1 MRNIL
6 ITFLFLVSTVLQA
19 QTTLIVDHN
28 LNAPTGPHIYS
39 TLQAA
44 ADAANSG
51 DTIQVQPSPTA
62 YGNVTINKPLVLVG
76 IGFNVVKDI
85 PFESVI
91 GRITLSNNTD
101 NTTQASGTV
110 IKGLRITTG
119 IYTALTGAAF
129 TLSDITL
136 YNNILAYVYN
146 TNMNLDNWEVYDNYI
161 YSAITSNACFYTS
174 WRITNSLIRNNLLM
188 YDVYFVSASPGTNTI
203 SNNLLFGGVGIL
215 AEGTNTNI
223 INNVFVGAANTTF
236 AFNNYLRDC
245 IVSYNI
251 FYGVTPSIAA
261 TGSTSANFQRNV
273 FSFNIL
279 HATGADVWPPAGG
292 GGGNTGS
299 NNYTGS
305 PLFTNVS
312 LLNIWSSTY
321 DFTLLAS
328 SPALLVNIP
337 DDIPGPPL
345 HSGALFD
352 IGITG
357 GAFPWIES
365 NMMFQPTALPVIELL
380 NTSTIINPGDNLPVH
395 IKATSN

>member
-1 MRNIL
+1 MKNLPLIL
-6 ITFLFLVSTVLQA
+6 AMLISQSLIA

-28 LNAPTGPHIYS
+28 FNAPTGPHIYS

-44 ADAANSG
+44 SNVAISG

-85 PFESVI
+85 AFESKLGV
-91 GRITLSNNTD
+91 ITLTNNVD
-101 NTTQASGTV
+101 NTTQSSGTI
-110 IKGLRITTG
+110 IKGLRFTNL
-119 IYTALTGAAF
+119 LTSLNGASF
-129 TLSDITL
+129 TLQNITVF
-136 YNNILAYVYN
+136 NCIFAAVYN
-146 TNMNLDNWEVYDNYI
+146 TTLNLDGWEIYDCYI
-161 YSAITSNACFYTS
+161 YTNYGDGSFYSST
-174 WRITNSLIRNNLLM
+174 RVTNFLIRNNLII
-188 YDVYFVSASPGTNTI
+188 DKINFASTTPGTNTI
-203 SNNLLFGGVGIL
+203 SNNLLYGPVNIR

-223 INNVFVGAANTTF
+223 INNVFVGTSTTTAGF
-236 AFNNYLRDC
+236 ASYLRDC

-251 FYGVTPSIAA
+251 FYGVTPSITAA
-261 TGSTSANFQRNV
+261 GSTSVNFGRNV

-279 HATGADVWPPAGG
+279 HATGADVWPPTGGAGD
-292 GGGNTGS
+292 NTGS
-299 NNYTGS
+299 PNYIGS

-312 LLNIWSSTY
+312 LLNTWSSGY
-321 DFTLLAS
+321 DFTLDVS

-352 IGITG
+352 IGLTG
-357 GAFPWIES
+357 GAFPWTEA
-365 NMMFQPTALPVIELL
+365 NMVFQPTALPVIELL

>member
-1 MRNIL
+1 MRHIFTLIL
-6 ITFLFLVSTVLQA
+6 VLASPVLLA

-28 LNAPTGPHIYS
+28 FNAPTGPHIYS

-44 ADAANSG
+44 SNAASTG

-62 YGNVTINKPLVLVG
+62 YGNISIAKPIVLVG

-85 PFESVI
+85 AFESVI
-91 GRITLSNNTD
+91 GQITLTNNPD
-101 NTTQASGTV
+101 NTTRSSGTI
-110 IKGLRITTG
+110 IKGLRFGRLTA
-119 IYTALTGAAF
+119 ALTGAAF
-129 TLSDITL
+129 TLQNITVFNCIFGEVFHNAAL
-136 YNNILAYVYN
+136 
-146 TNMNLDNWEVYDNYI
+146 NLDNWEIYDCYI
-161 YSAITSNACFYTS
+161 YGTSGYGSFYTGY
-174 WRITNSLIRNNLLM
+174 RITNSLIRNNLIIN
-188 YDVYFVSASPGTNTI
+188 DVVFASANPGTNTI
-203 SNNLLFGGVGIL
+203 TNNMLYGPVNIR

-223 INNVFVGAANTTF
+223 INNVFVGAANTTAGF
-236 AFNNYLRDC
+236 ASYLRDC

-261 TGSTSANFQRNV
+261 AGSSSVNFQRNV

-299 NNYTGS
+299 PNYMGS

-312 LLNIWSSTY
+312 LLNTWSGAY
-321 DFTLLAS
+321 DFTLLAG
-328 SPALLVNIP
+328 SPALLANIP
-337 DDIPGPPL
+337 DG
-345 HSGALFD
+345 GALFD

-357 GAFPWIES
+357 GAFPWTEA
-365 NMMFQPTALPVIELL
+365 NMVFQPTALPVIEIL
-380 NTSTIINPGDNLPVH
+380 NTSTIINPGNNLPVH

>member
-1 MRNIL
+1 MKIL
-6 ITFLFLVSTVLQA
+6 TTISLAIVTHFAIA

-28 LNAPTGPHIYS
+28 FNAPTGPHIYS

-44 ADAANSG
+44 ANAANPG

-62 YGNVTINKPLVLVG
+62 YGNITINKPIVLVG

-85 PFESVI
+85 AFESIIALVI
-91 GRITLSNNTD
+91 LTNNAD
-101 NTTQASGTV
+101 NTTQASGTI

-119 IYTALTGAAF
+119 IQTALTGAAF

-136 YNNILAYVYN
+136 FNNIIAYIYN
-146 TNMNLDNWEVYDNYI
+146 VSVNLDNWEIYDNYI
-161 YSAITSNACFYTS
+161 YSVVASGSCIYTN
-174 WRITNSLIRNNLLM
+174 WRITNSLIRNNLLLQ
-188 YDVYFVSASPGTNTI
+188 DIYFASTSPGTNTI
-203 SNNLLFGGVGIL
+203 TNNLLYGRVGVR

-223 INNVFVGAANTTF
+223 INNVFVGAANTT
-236 AFNNYLRDC
+236 AGFNAYLRDC

-261 TGSTSANFQRNV
+261 AGSTSANFQRNV

-299 NNYTGS
+299 PNYMGS
-305 PLFTNVS
+305 PLFTIVS
-312 LLNIWSSTY
+312 LLNTWSSAY
-321 DFTLLAS
+321 DFTLLAG
-328 SPALLVNIP
+328 SPALLANIP
-337 DDIPGPPL
+337 DG
-345 HSGALFD
+345 GALFD
-352 IGITG
+352 IGLTG
-357 GAFPWIES
+357 GAFPWTEA
-365 NMMFQPTALPVIELL
+365 NMTFQPTALPVIEIL
-380 NTSTIINPGDNLPVH
+380 NTSTIINPGNNLPVH